1 MLERVAG
8 HLVVEDLARRQ
19 QLRRQQGASSS
30 GASRYGLTLFVA
42 VFLAIAAQTSAFAPR
57 RYHLSGSQRRQLAIL
72 AASAGGGEKEEKTG
86 EKKRVNIPSDEDLK
100 AVVSSVYSSP
110 TRGEGTI
117 LDPNDFPELLSDLP
131 GYEVVEEYRQTGEFV
146 SIFDDPSLANARYRD
161 GNDDNNDPYSI
172 AHSTLRDI
180 HEEYDFSLAFLGDF
194 VTQMGAS
201 SPLDIDTP
209 ISAYL
214 TGEQIFTLL
223 QALNS
228 LDPSEAGLEYADS
241 LSAQELCEES
251 GMSASKLLAI
261 CRSEGF
267 SLPFGLDTVLHVSV
281 VQRIFD
287 VASGGGDESSTGSS
301 EARSLFDDDD
311 IIDADEV

>member
-1 MLERVAG
+1 M
-8 HLVVEDLARRQ
+8 
-19 QLRRQQGASSS
+19 AS
-30 GASRYGLTLFVA
+30 
-42 VFLAIAAQTSAFAPR
+42 
-57 RYHLSGSQRRQLAIL
+57 
-72 AASAGGGEKEEKTG
+72 ASAGGEEKK
-86 EKKRVNIPSDEDLK
+86 EKKRKVTIPSDEELK

-110 TRGEGTI
+110 PRGEGML

-146 SIFDDPSLANARYRD
+146 SIFDDPSLANVRYRD
-161 GNDDNNDPYSI
+161 GNNGNDGNDPYSI

-241 LSAQELCEES
+241 LSAQELCDES
-251 GMSASKLLAI
+251 GMSTTKLVAI
-261 CRSEGF
+261 CRTEGF

-281 VQRIFD
+281 VQRILD
-287 VASGGGDESSTGSS
+287 VASGGEGRIESSQ
-301 EARSLFDDDD
+301 ARSLFDDDD
-311 IIDADEV
+311 VIDADEV